1 MLYKCSLFCGIVRN
15 CIINKWNKKETRDSG
30 IVFKFTIPKIYNIDI
45 YFPAHYRNIIE
56 NISLKFFLYLF
67 EKLYHAMY
75 NQSSFNDTI

>member
-1 MLYKCSLFCGIVRN
+1 MIVELFLNSPFQIF
-15 CIINKWNKKETRDSG
+15 
-30 IVFKFTIPKIYNIDI
+30 FKFTIPKSIYNIDI